1 MYLYKFQD
9 VFLSMENVFAII
21 AKCKRPAL
29 LNLIQIVI
37 AQLQQE
43 AEQTRPSYFWDG
55 DYKGG
60 SRRRQ
65 MLPWRVAFDSLWI
78 FDFDATLDKYIL
90 RFVLHQSLYIANI
103 VPMQLKQLMKL
114 YCRNYML
121 HSSISSSS
129 SSSSRVGWSFTNTK
143 CAPLWVGWVATTT
156 KNLGSLSEETN
167 SYSPPDGG
175 SWVIYSSVICINVH
189 RQQNHN

>member
-1 MYLYKFQD
+1 MYLPYYLK
-9 VFLSMENVFAII
+9 LWPII

-29 LNLIQIVI
+29 LIQIVI

-65 MLPWRVAFDSLWI
+65 MLPWRVAFDTLWI
-78 FDFDATLDKYIL
+78 FDFDATLDKYIMQ
-90 RFVLHQSLYIANI
+90 FVLHQSLYITNLAS
-103 VPMQLKQLMKL
+103 MQLKQLMKL

-121 HSSISSSS
+121 HSISSSS
-129 SSSSRVGWSFTNTK
+129 SSGSRRVGWSFTNTK
-143 CAPLWVGWVATTT
+143 CAPLWVGCGLEQQQRIWDLCQR
-156 KNLGSLSEETN
+156 KLIHI
-167 SYSPPDGG
+167 PPQMEGAE
-175 SWVIYSSVICINVH
+175 WYIQVVICINVH